1 MESVSG
7 GDPIRPANETPHMP
21 SPTHRMNFNYTIDPF
36 VKLQSILFV
45 YSIMSAYQ
53 LKSSRTYSI
62 NLYKV
67 FDHAL
72 TYASKCQNCPLE
84 TDLHTIYINLVTC
97 TVTVN
102 INMVIDRFTMQA
114 KGGGVP

>member
-1 MESVSG
+1 
-7 GDPIRPANETPHMP
+7 
-21 SPTHRMNFNYTIDPF
+21 MNFNYTISVDPF
-36 VKLQSILFV
+36 VKITKHIVCIFNYECISIKII
-45 YSIMSAYQ
+45 SH
-53 LKSSRTYSI
+53 RTYSI
-62 NLYKV
+62 HMYKV

-102 INMVIDRFTMQA
+102 MNMVIDRFTMQA
-114 KGGGVP
+114 KGRGVP